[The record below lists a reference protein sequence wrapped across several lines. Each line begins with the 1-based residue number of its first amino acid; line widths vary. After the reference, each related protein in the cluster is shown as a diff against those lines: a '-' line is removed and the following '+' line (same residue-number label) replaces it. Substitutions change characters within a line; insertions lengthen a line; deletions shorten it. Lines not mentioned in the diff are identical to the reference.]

1 MALRIVTAS
10 RYVVPFREGG
20 SVPALFEGDD
30 SGLWVTKL
38 RGAAQGVKPLVAE
51 LVCGELARAFG
62 LAVPEIVFVDVDR
75 AFGAAERDPE
85 IAEPLEKSA
94 GRNLGLDYLPGS
106 VTYDPAARPPIDA
119 ATAARIVLFDA
130 FVANVDRTAKN
141 PNLLRWHD
149 RVWLI
154 DHGAALWFH
163 HGWGPQDPLLG
174 ANDPFAEVRSHVLLG
189 RAGAL
194 APAAAALGDLLT
206 RDVIGPIVALVPDD
220 WLGGSF
226 ADPAAERA
234 AYGAWFAARV
244 RALPAILEEAER
256 AQRV

>member
-1 MALRIVTAS
+1 M
-10 RYVVPFREGG
+10 VPFREGG

-30 SGLWVTKL
+30 LGLWVVKL

-51 LVCGELARAFG
+51 LVCGELARALG
-62 LAVPEIVFVDVDR
+62 LAVPELALVDVDR

-85 IAEPLEKSA
+85 ISEPLERSA

-106 VTYDPAARPPIDA
+106 VTYDPVARPPIDGA
-119 ATAARIVLFDA
+119 EAARIVLFDA

-163 HGWGPQDPLLG
+163 HGWSASDPLLG
-174 ANDPFAEVRSHVLLG
+174 ASDPFTEVRSHVLLA
-189 RAGAL
+189 RATDFDSAARGLEDVL
-194 APAAAALGDLLT
+194 ARGVMA
-206 RDVIGPIVALVPDD
+206 PILELVPDE
-220 WLGGSF
+220 WLGASF
-226 ADPAAERA
+226 GTPASERA
-234 AYGAWFAARV
+234 AYRAWFEARAKTIP
-244 RALPAILEEAER
+244 ALVEEARR